1 MRLKAK
7 LLVLAAIPLLLSL
20 LLIAVTVQMQQHAL
34 GRRERALVDGEYMNA
49 RRAELRHYVDLGLST
64 VKPLYD
70 TGRDDEATRA
80 AAIRLLR
87 SLDYGDDGYFFVY
100 DLDGHV
106 LMHSRQPDLVG
117 QNLWELRDPQGRATI
132 QRLIAQAQAGGGYVE
147 YLWRKPST
155 GQIAPKLGYVVALPR
170 WHWMVG
176 TGLYLDDIHAA
187 EAQMDRQVSANIRQT
202 LLWIAVIAGG
212 GVALISLSGLWLNL
226 SELRVADAKLRVL
239 ARQVVRSQED
249 ERAHLARELH
259 DGTSQTLVSAKLLIE
274 SAVDQLERESREAPP
289 LLKKALARLND
300 LLTEMRRISHRL
312 RPAMLDTLGLPAALK
327 VLAGEADGHVAPQVS
342 CHLQGE
348 EFVLPDEVKTVLF
361 RVAQEGVANAAKH
374 AHAAQVRLALRF
386 ERDGVT
392 LSVEDD
398 GRGFDLQAVQFD
410 PHRGIGLR
418 NMRERLASIDG
429 QFEVTSVIGGGTRLQ
444 ARISR
449 AAVQRLTA
457 LHEPRDPQR
466 DSGVP

>member
-1 MRLKAK
+1 
-7 LLVLAAIPLLLSL
+7 
-20 LLIAVTVQMQQHAL
+20 VTVQMQQHAL

>member
-374 AHAAQVRLALRF
+374 AHAVQVRLALRF
-386 ERDGVT
+386 GRDGVT